1 MQLNPGRPARRAQ
14 QAGRGAALAA
24 GLCWATSAVTVRRVA
39 WRASAAAAAWVI
51 SDGLAAS
58 AVYAAPAQPVAYEV
72 VGDAIPQ
79 PLQGLVG
86 DASRGRALVTDR
98 REGLCLLCH
107 RGPFPEERFQ
117 GDLSTDLAGAGAR
130 WTPGQLRL
138 RVADA
143 RRLNPDSVMPAY
155 HRTEG
160 LQRVGSAWQ
169 GRPVF
174 SPQQVEDV
182 VAFLATLR

>member
-1 MQLNPGRPARRAQ
+1 MVVRPSTLVRKALQRS
-14 QAGRGAALAA
+14 RGTVHATALR
-24 GLCWATSAVTVRRVA
+24 LA
-39 WRASAAAAAWVI
+39 WWGAPSAAAWAAALVTTA
-51 SDGLAAS
+51 AAS
-58 AVYAAPAQPVAYEV
+58 AVHAAPTSPQAYEV

-117 GDLSTDLAGAGAR
+117 GDLSTDLSGAGAR

-138 RVADA
+138 RLTDA
-143 RRLNPDSVMPAY
+143 KRLNPDSLMPAY
-155 HRTEG
+155 HRSEG

-169 GRPVF
+169 GRPLF
-174 SPQQVEDV
+174 SAQQVEDV
-182 VAFLATLR
+182 VAFLNTLK